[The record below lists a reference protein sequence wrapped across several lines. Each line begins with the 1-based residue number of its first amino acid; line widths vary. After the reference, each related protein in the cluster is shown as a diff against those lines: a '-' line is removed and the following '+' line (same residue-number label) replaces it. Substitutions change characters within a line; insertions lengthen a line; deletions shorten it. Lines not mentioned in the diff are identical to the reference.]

1 MRYVPPQGTA
11 ANMPPGWSPPPN
23 WAPPQGWGPPQNW
36 APPAG
41 WAPPRRWAPPAGWGP
56 GWTPAGRSMDRSR
69 LLPTLL
75 VALVIVAVVGGG
87 IAVDASITAPSAG
100 TLIVNGT
107 VSVTAAPGWV
117 EVTSDDPSFTGVEL
131 RKANAIL
138 TAQVDATDYTRDSA
152 TLLASERP
160 SLDAEVAQISYGDP
174 ATTMIGGHDTTSVV
188 FEATVASGSQSGVV
202 DGELICMVVDGNAV
216 VILVAASQGH
226 FDAVSDDVT
235 AMLRTVKATQ

>member
-1 MRYVPPQGTA
+1 
-11 ANMPPGWSPPPN
+11 
-23 WAPPQGWGPPQNW
+23 
-36 APPAG
+36 
-41 WAPPRRWAPPAGWGP
+41 
-56 GWTPAGRSMDRSR
+56 MDRSR

-174 ATTMIGGHDTTSVV
+174 ATTMIGGH

-235 AMLRTVKATQ
+235 AMLRSLRAVR